1 MIRSRL
7 TWHAERGRSDSP
19 CERPC
24 AGRGRPLAASL
35 APSAAEGTRPP
46 HVCRYA
52 LHQLA
57 LQIACARGVCVL
69 ARARAR
75 QNLTM
80 KLPLPASII
89 HIPASATCRSHI
101 PVTGTVAEP
110 VLHWCHI
117 SATAGVGHAVWQCTE
132 PAVKTAGTRI
142 VKRQRPGDSEPRT
155 AGQLESGTSPGLT
168 LQRCTVLARY
178 LHGTCSYLHLHVAVL
193 ADTRREV
200 PWPASMQVQLR
211 ASAEFCK

>member
-1 MIRSRL
+1 VIRSRL

-75 QNLTM
+75 QNLT
-80 KLPLPASII
+80 KKSPLPASCIYPQQQLADLTSGQCHECPI
-89 HIPASATCRSHI
+89 GRVSVRVRACVRVVTPVCSNLLLNSASHI
-101 PVTGTVAEP
+101 MMAPTPSQAPTPAAAPG
-110 VLHWCHI
+110 
-117 SATAGVGHAVWQCTE
+117 SATAASGCLCRRAAVD
-132 PAVKTAGTRI
+132 AMA
-142 VKRQRPGDSEPRT
+142 
-155 AGQLESGTSPGLT
+155 L
-168 LQRCTVLARY
+168 LAR
-178 LHGTCSYLHLHVAVL
+178 LDVRL
-193 ADTRREV
+193 AD
-200 PWPASMQVQLR
+200 ASPTDGAQDTAATPSKAAAYDR
-211 ASAEFCK
+211 

>member
-1 MIRSRL
+1 MDGPGWLLHIAIL
-7 TWHAERGRSDSP
+7 
-19 CERPC
+19 
-24 AGRGRPLAASL
+24 RPLHGLRCRPVDSVPSCMHIRAAATCIADRVCMCMCVCL
-35 APSAAEGTRPP
+35 HACTGAGAAESHDEIAPPRLDHSYTRISN
-46 HVCRYA
+46 
-52 LHQLA
+52 
-57 LQIACARGVCVL
+57 LQISHSGYNS
-69 ARARAR
+69 RAHA
-75 QNLTM
+75 
-80 KLPLPASII
+80 PLV
-89 HIPASATCRSHI
+89 SHFR
-101 PVTGTVAEP
+101 
-110 VLHWCHI
+110 
-117 SATAGVGHAVWQCTE
+117 AGVGHAVWQCTE

>member
-1 MIRSRL
+1 MSIVSTGVGDHPVIRCTGSCELSRGALYVSAPKHFFWRGQRDCHRHAVPVVPTPQYSSCALRDATGVIRSRL

-101 PVTGTVAEP
+101 PGTIAEP
-110 VLHWCHI
+110 MLHWCHI
-117 SATAGVGHAVWQCTE
+117 SARVLGMQCGS
-132 PAVKTAGTRI
+132 ARN
-142 VKRQRPGDSEPRT
+142 RQ
-155 AGQLESGTSPGLT
+155 
-168 LQRCTVLARY
+168 
-178 LHGTCSYLHLHVAVL
+178 
-193 ADTRREV
+193 
-200 PWPASMQVQLR
+200 
-211 ASAEFCK
+211 